1 MKQTHRFLFHVFL
14 WLAVWLMAW
23 LLLNENERFLNKNAP
38 SFVMQIVVI
47 AALIYWTAPTLL
59 FKKKYLLFGIVSFV
73 LIVSCSFLITENPF
87 LSNMPKGDMPP
98 PMAGRHRG
106 GPPMAPPEIL
116 IQFLILSIAYVLA
129 TFVETFLFAQKKEE
143 ETIRNKNE
151 NLQMELKF
159 LKSQI
164 NPHFLF
170 NSLNNIYALSVID
183 SNKTQQSIG
192 TLSEMLRYVLYECEQ
207 PTVPLK
213 KEISYIS
220 NYLDLFRL
228 KSSSPFPIKTDF
240 QVSDTSAMIAP
251 MIFIPFV
258 ENALKHG
265 SMDHVADGYL
275 DIKVYSD
282 NKKIDFYV
290 ANSVS
295 EMPVQKDAVGGIGL
309 ENVKKRLEILYPKNH
324 ELKIDQTPKCYT
336 VNLSINLN
344 GTS

>member
-1 MKQTHRFLFHVFL
+1 MKQTYRFLFHVFL

-23 LLLNENERFLNKNAP
+23 LLLNESSIFLDKNAP
-38 SFVMQIVVI
+38 SFLMQIVVI
-47 AALIYWTAPTLL
+47 AVLIYITAPTLL
-59 FKKKYLLFGIVSFV
+59 FKKKYLLFGVVSVV
-73 LIVSCSFLITENPF
+73 LIIVCSFLISESVGLPER
-87 LSNMPKGDMPP
+87 GIPP
-98 PMAGRHRG
+98 PMRGEHRG
-106 GPPMAPPEIL
+106 GPPMGPPQIL

-183 SNKTQQSIG
+183 SNKTQESIG

-207 PTVPLK
+207 PTVPIK
-213 KEISYIS
+213 KEIAYIS
-220 NYLDLFRL
+220 NYLNLFRL
-228 KSSSPFPIKTDF
+228 KSSKPFPIKTDF
-240 QVSDTSAMIAP
+240 QVSNSGAMIAP
-251 MIFIPFV
+251 MIFIPYV

-265 SMDHVADGYL
+265 NIDHVADGYL
-275 DIKVYSD
+275 EIKVHSD
-282 NKKIDFYV
+282 DKKINFYV

-295 EMPVQKDAVGGIGL
+295 KRPAQKDAVGGIGL
-309 ENVKKRLEILYPKNH
+309 ENVKKRLEILYPNKH
-324 ELKIDQTPKCYT
+324 ELSIVQTPESYT
-336 VNLSINLN
+336 VNLSISLN
-344 GTS
+344 GAN

>member
-23 LLLNENERFLNKNAP
+23 LLLNENARFLDKNVP
-38 SFVMQIVVI
+38 SFIMQIIVI

-59 FKKKYLLFGIVSFV
+59 FKKKYLLFGVVSFV
-73 LIVSCSFLITENPF
+73 LIVFCSFLITENPI
-87 LSNMPKGDMPP
+87 LNNIPEGNMPP
-98 PMAGRHRG
+98 PPGGGRRG
-106 GPPMAPPEIL
+106 GPPIAPPEIL

-207 PTVPLK
+207 PTVPIK
-213 KEISYIS
+213 KEIAYIS

-228 KSSSPFPIKTDF
+228 KSSKPFPINTKF
-240 QVSDTSAMIAP
+240 EVLNSNAKIAP
-251 MIFIPFV
+251 MILIPFV

-265 SMDHVADGYL
+265 NIDHVADGFL
-275 DIKVYSD
+275 DIKVHSD
-282 NKKIDFYV
+282 NRNIAFYV
-290 ANSVS
+290 TNSISV
-295 EMPVQKDAVGGIGL
+295 MPTQKDAVGGIGL
-309 ENVKKRLEILYPKNH
+309 ENVKKRLEILYPDKH
-324 ELKIDQTPKCYT
+324 VLKIEDTPDSYT
-336 VNLSINLN
+336 VNLSISLN
-344 GTS
+344 GTD

>member
-1 MKQTHRFLFHVFL
+1 MKQTYRFLFHVFL

-23 LLLNENERFLNKNAP
+23 LLLNEDNNFLEKNTL
-38 SFVMQIVVI
+38 SFIMQIVVI
-47 AALIYWTAPTLL
+47 AVLIYITAPALL
-59 FKKKYLLFGIVSFV
+59 FKKKYLLFGITSLL
-73 LIVSCSFLITENPF
+73 LIVFCSFLISENPA
-87 LSNMPKGDMPP
+87 LRVGGIPP
-98 PMAGRHRG
+98 PMRGAPRGG
-106 GPPMAPPEIL
+106 GPPLGPPQIF

-183 SNKTQQSIG
+183 SNKTQESIG

-207 PTVPLK
+207 PTVPIK
-213 KEISYIS
+213 KEIAYIR

-228 KSSSPFPIKTDF
+228 KSSKPFPIKTDF
-240 QVSDTSAMIAP
+240 QVSNSGAMIAP

-265 SMDHVADGYL
+265 NIDHVADGYL
-275 DIKVYSD
+275 DIKVHSD
-282 NKKIDFYV
+282 EHKIDFHV

-295 EMPVQKDAVGGIGL
+295 KMPAQKDKVGGIGL
-309 ENVKKRLEILYPKNH
+309 ENVKKRLEILYPNKH
-324 ELKIDQTPKCYT
+324 ELIIEQTPENYT
-336 VNLSINLN
+336 VNLSISLN
-344 GTS
+344 GTH